1 VSPYKTKG
9 IKQSLLQKGFRQ
21 SNTHHEMFY
30 LFVNNKKTSIRTRLS
45 HGISEYGDN
54 LLGQMARQLKLER
67 IKFEEFIECPLTE
80 KEYLAI
86 VANKGLIKL

>member
-1 VSPYKTKG
+1 VVAHKSKE

-45 HGISEYGDN
+45 HGISDYGDS

-67 IKFEEFIECPLTE
+67 GKFEEFIECPLTE
-80 KEYLAI
+80 KEYIEL
-86 VANKGLIKL
+86 VANKGFIKL